1 MYELPDGIRSLEPK
15 IGEDGRIESLRVVF
29 GPHYFLELEATPK
42 GTLFRLG
49 ATHHGFEA
57 GASEVGGE
65 LEQIIEHV
73 RTSFPDRT
81 ID

>member
-1 MYELPDGIRSLEPK
+1 MHKLPDGIRSLEPEM
-15 IGEDGRIESLRVVF
+15 GADGRMSKLRVVF
-29 GPHYFLELEATPK
+29 GPHYFMEIEATPK

-57 GASEVGGE
+57 AASNVGDQ

-73 RTSFPDRT
+73 REHFPERT